1 MKNLTMKAPLA
12 LALVA
17 TIFFSL
23 PVTVAFA
30 AYPTVRISDSFY
42 VEKDIRIPEKKDQRV
57 DILKKYLQTHKSPM
71 VGNAKDFVE
80 AADKYE
86 LDWKLVAAI
95 AGVESTFG
103 KHTPG
108 NELFGNESYNAW
120 GWGVYGDQ
128 ALGLGSWKNGIYT
141 VSRGLKENYVNKGL
155 LTPEQMN
162 KKYASS
168 PTWGFKVR
176 FFLNKIAEF
185 EAANTDPSAL
195 TLEEDYFDIQTAG
208 ESARPFKMALGT
220 SA

>member
-1 MKNLTMKAPLA
+1 MKNLTMKAVLA
-12 LALVA
+12 IATTA
-17 TIFFSL
+17 TILFSL
-23 PVTVAFA
+23 PVTNAKA
-30 AYPTVRISDSFY
+30 AYPTVKISDSFY
-42 VEKDIRIPEKKDQRV
+42 VEKDVRIPEKKDQRV
-57 DILKKYLQTHKSPM
+57 EILEKYLETHKSPM
-71 VGNAKDFVE
+71 KKNAVDFVE

-141 VSRGLKENYVNKGL
+141 VSRGLKEKYVDRGL
-155 LTPEQMN
+155 KTPLEMN
-162 KKYASS
+162 RIYASS
-168 PTWGFKVR
+168 QTWGERVN
-176 FFLNKIAEF
+176 FFMNKIAEF
-185 EAANTDPSAL
+185 EAANTDPNAI
-195 TLEEDYFDIQTAG
+195 TLEEDHFDIQTAG
-208 ESARPFKMALGT
+208 ESARPLKMPLST